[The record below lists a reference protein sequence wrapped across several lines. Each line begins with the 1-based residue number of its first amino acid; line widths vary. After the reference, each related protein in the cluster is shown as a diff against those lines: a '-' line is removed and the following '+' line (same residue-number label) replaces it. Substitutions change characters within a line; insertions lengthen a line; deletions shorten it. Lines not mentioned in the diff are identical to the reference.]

1 MNILVGILFVVSSL
15 IIFGAFMIDEDYHII
30 LGIVRSVL
38 SFAALIIMF
47 ILGAEIWMYI
57 IGALSVAIHIFL
69 IFRYAFDWDTPF
81 SFVLDV
87 ISFFG
92 AFSVG
97 IALFF

>member
-1 MNILVGILFVVSSL
+1 MNILVGILFILSTL
-15 IIFGAFMIDEDYHII
+15 ITFCAFMIDDDYYIALHV
-30 LGIVRSVL
+30 VRSVL

-69 IFRYAFDWDTPF
+69 IFRNAFDWDTPF

-92 AFSVG
+92 ALAVG
-97 IALFF
+97 IAIFF